1 MEKKRMIIIGII
13 TALLLSGC
21 GSSKSSGAYDNF
33 AAEEPVAEAKSS
45 YSAKAD
51 YDYDDYGYEEE
62 MVTEEAYDAG
72 SGSQAQVNEDEV
84 KESAESSG
92 NKRMLIKTVHME
104 VESEDI
110 DTMVRNVEKRVD
122 ELGGYVENMS
132 VNNQKYSNSE
142 TKTADITARV
152 PVEKLDQFVNE
163 VEGQSNVLSRSSNA
177 EDVTLR
183 YVDMQARMDSL
194 QTEYD
199 RISELLKEADS
210 LDNIIEL
217 ENRLTDIRYEM
228 QSYGAQMKAMKN
240 QATYS
245 TIYLNVKQVIEYT
258 PVVVQEKTRLERM
271 SDGFIQNCKRVW
283 NGILDFFVGL
293 IVALPVLLIWA
304 VIIAL
309 IVLVIRYIIRKARQ
323 NRPKKE
329 KVRGRKGKEQAISAA
344 STDKSPAKISGS
356 DPVTEASVQDST
368 NENKDNANG

>member
-1 MEKKRMIIIGII
+1 MKKKRLIIMSIVTAMI
-13 TALLLSGC
+13 LSGC
-21 GSSKSSGAYDNF
+21 GSSKGSESYGNY
-33 AAEEPVAEAKSS
+33 AAADEAPIAEAKSS
-45 YSAKAD
+45 YSAQAGNT
-51 YDYDDYGYEEE
+51 YDDYDYEEE
-62 MVTEEAYDAG
+62 MVREEEAYDSG
-72 SGSQAQVNEDEV
+72 SGTQTQVNQDEV

-92 NKRMLIKTVHME
+92 NKRMLIKTVHMD

-110 DTMVRNVEKRVD
+110 DSMIKNVEKRVD

-245 TIYLNVKQVIEYT
+245 TIYLNIKQVIEYT

-271 SDGFIQNCKRVW
+271 SDGFIQNCRRVW

-293 IVALPVLLIWA
+293 IVALPVLLVWA
-304 VIIAL
+304 VIITL
-309 IVLVIRYIIRKARQ
+309 IVLLIRFIVRKSRA
-323 NRPKKE
+323 NRPVKEKTRGRRKKE
-329 KVRGRKGKEQAISAA
+329 PVKG
-344 STDKSPAKISGS
+344 
-356 DPVTEASVQDST
+356 PVVEAPKQDITE
-368 NENKDNANG
+368 EKKDDANV

>member
-1 MEKKRMIIIGII
+1 MKKKRLIILGIVAAMI
-13 TALLLSGC
+13 LSGC
-21 GSSKSSGAYDNF
+21 GSSKASDSSGNYA
-33 AAEEPVAEAKSS
+33 AAEEAPIAQAKSS
-45 YSAKAD
+45 YSSQGD
-51 YDYDDYGYEEE
+51 YAYDDYDYEEE
-62 MVTEEAYDAG
+62 MVTEEAYDSG
-72 SGSQAQVNEDEV
+72 SGTQTQVDQNEV

-110 DTMVRNVEKRVD
+110 DTMVKNVEKRVD

-271 SDGFIQNCKRVW
+271 TDGFIQNCKRVW

-304 VIIAL
+304 VIITL
-309 IVLVIRYIIRKARQ
+309 IVLFIRFLVKKGRAK
-323 NRPKKE
+323 RPVKE
-329 KVRGRKGKEQAISAA
+329 KSRGRRKREPVN
-344 STDKSPAKISGS
+344 T
-356 DPVTEASVQDST
+356 PVTEEPKQDST
-368 NENKDNANG
+368 DEKKDDTNG

>member
-1 MEKKRMIIIGII
+1 MEKKRMIIMGII

-21 GSSKSSGAYDNF
+21 GSSKSSGAYENF

-62 MVTEEAYDAG
+62 MLTEEAYDAG

-217 ENRLTDIRYEM
+217 ENRLTDIRYE
-228 QSYGAQMKAMKN
+228 
-240 QATYS
+240 
-245 TIYLNVKQVIEYT
+245 LNVKQVIEYT

-309 IVLVIRYIIRKARQ
+309 IVLVIRFIIRKARQ

-329 KVRGRKGKEQAISAA
+329 KVRGRKGKEQARSAA
-344 STDKSPAKISGS
+344 SPDKSPAQISGS

-368 NENKDNANG
+368 NENKENANG

>member
-1 MEKKRMIIIGII
+1 MKKSTRIFIGAI
-13 TALLLSGC
+13 TVLALTGC
-21 GSSKSSGAYDNF
+21 GSGSNKSAAAYDSYM
-33 AAEEPVAEAKSS
+33 AEEPVAMAQSGET
-45 YSAKAD
+45 YSRDYDYED
-51 YDYDDYGYEEE
+51 YDYDEE
-62 MVTEEAYDAG
+62 MVTEEAAYD
-72 SGSQAQVNEDEV
+72 SGSNSTAQINEEDV

-92 NKRMLIKTVHME
+92 NKRMLIKTVHMD

-110 DTMVRNVEKRVD
+110 DTMVKNVEKRVE
-122 ELGGYVENMS
+122 ELGGYIENLS

-183 YVDMQARMDSL
+183 YVDMQARMESL

-258 PVVVQEKTRLERM
+258 PVVEKEKTRLERM
-271 SDGFIQNCKRVW
+271 SEGFIQNCKKVG
-283 NGILDFFVGL
+283 NDILDFFVGL
-293 IVALPVLLIWA
+293 IVALPVLLVWA
-304 VIIAL
+304 VVITI
-309 IVLVIRYIIRKARQ
+309 IVLFIKFIIKKTRKD
-323 NRPKKE
+323 RPKKE
-329 KVRGRKGKEQAISAA
+329 KVRGRKKSRVSDTVTTQDTGAQTLV
-344 STDKSPAKISGS
+344 TDVKAQGQDGITPS
-356 DPVTEASVQDST
+356 DE
-368 NENKDNANG
+368 KK

>member
-1 MEKKRMIIIGII
+1 MKKKRSIIMGII
-13 TALLLSGC
+13 TVLLLSGC
-21 GSSKSSGAYDNF
+21 GSSKSSDAAYGNY

-45 YSAKAD
+45 YTAD
-51 YDYDDYGYEEE
+51 AAYDYEDYGYEEE

-72 SGSQAQVNEDEV
+72 SGSQAQVNEEEV
-84 KESAESSG
+84 KESAEASG

-110 DTMVRNVEKRVD
+110 DTMVKNVEKRVD
-122 ELGGYVENMS
+122 ELGGYVENLS

-152 PVEKLDQFVNE
+152 PVEKLDMFVNE

-271 SDGFIQNCKRVW
+271 SDGFILNCRRVW

-293 IVALPVLLIWA
+293 IVALPVLLVWA
-304 VIIAL
+304 LIITL
-309 IVLVIRYIIRKARQ
+309 IVLVIRFIVRRSRR
-323 NRPKKE
+323 NHPKKE
-329 KVRGRKGKEQAISAA
+329 RIKRRKGKEQVNSPESIPADESKSQ
-344 STDKSPAKISGS
+344 ST
-356 DPVTEASVQDST
+356 V
-368 NENKDNANG
+368 NENKGDSNG

>member
-1 MEKKRMIIIGII
+1 MKKKRLMIMGII
-13 TALLLSGC
+13 TSLLLSGC
-21 GSSKSSGAYDNF
+21 GSSKSSDGSYRNY
-33 AAEEPVAEAKSS
+33 AAEEPVAEAAES
-45 YSAKAD
+45 YKGD
-51 YDYDDYGYEEE
+51 YDYESYDDYGYEEE
-62 MVTEEAYDAG
+62 MVSEEAYDGG
-72 SGSQAQVNEDEV
+72 SESQTQVNEEEV
-84 KESAESSG
+84 KESAESSS

-110 DTMVRNVEKRVD
+110 DSMVKNVEKRVD

-152 PVEKLDQFVNE
+152 PVEKLDMFVNE

-293 IVALPVLLIWA
+293 IVALPVLLVWA
-304 VIIAL
+304 VIITL
-309 IVLVIRYIIRKARQ
+309 IVLFIRFLVKRRRTD
-323 NRPKKE
+323 RPRKE
-329 KVRGRKGKEQAISAA
+329 KTKRRRGKE
-344 STDKSPAKISGS
+344 
-356 DPVTEASVQDST
+356 PVKPEIPSEIKQ
-368 NENKDNANG
+368 ENKEESTAENKGDTNG

>member
-1 MEKKRMIIIGII
+1 MKKSTRIFIGAI
-13 TALLLSGC
+13 TVLALTGC
-21 GSSKSSGAYDNF
+21 GSGSNKSAAAYDSYM
-33 AAEEPVAEAKSS
+33 AEEPVAMAQSGET
-45 YSAKAD
+45 YSRDYDYED
-51 YDYDDYGYEEE
+51 YDYDEE
-62 MVTEEAYDAG
+62 MVTEEAAYD
-72 SGSQAQVNEDEV
+72 SGSNSTAQINEEDV

-92 NKRMLIKTVHME
+92 NKRMLIKTVHMD

-110 DTMVRNVEKRVD
+110 DTMVKNVEKRVE
-122 ELGGYVENMS
+122 ELGGYIENLS

-142 TKTADITARV
+142 TKTAEITARV

-183 YVDMQARMDSL
+183 YVDMQARMESL

-258 PVVVQEKTRLERM
+258 PVVEKEKTRLERM
-271 SDGFIQNCKRVW
+271 SEGFIQNCKKVG
-283 NGILDFFVGL
+283 NDILDFFVGL
-293 IVALPVLLIWA
+293 IVALPVLLVWA
-304 VIIAL
+304 VVITI
-309 IVLVIRYIIRKARQ
+309 IVLFIKFIIKKTRKD
-323 NRPKKE
+323 RPKKE
-329 KVRGRKGKEQAISAA
+329 KVRGRKKSRVSDTVTTQDTGAQTLV
-344 STDKSPAKISGS
+344 TDVKAQGQDGITPS
-356 DPVTEASVQDST
+356 DE
-368 NENKDNANG
+368 KK

>member
-1 MEKKRMIIIGII
+1 MKKRRILILGVI
-13 TALLLSGC
+13 TSLVLAGC
-21 GSSKSSGAYDNF
+21 GGSKEASVPYEENYMADEAV
-33 AAEEPVAEAKSS
+33 AAAAPEAKS
-45 YSAKAD
+45 YAGD
-51 YDYDDYGYEEE
+51 YDYEEYDGYEEE
-62 MVTEEAYDAG
+62 MVTEEAYDTASSEG
-72 SGSQAQVNEDEV
+72 AQVNEEEV

-92 NKRMLIKTVHME
+92 NKRMLIKTVHMN

-110 DTMVRNVEKRVD
+110 DSMVKNVEKRVE
-122 ELGGYVENMS
+122 ELGGYVENLS

-142 TKTADITARV
+142 TKTADLTARV
-152 PVEKLDQFVNE
+152 PVEKLDMFVNE

-245 TIYLNVKQVIEYT
+245 TIYLNIKQVIEYT
-258 PVVVQEKTRLERM
+258 PVVEKEKTRIERM
-271 SDGFIQNCKRVW
+271 TEGFIQNCKKVG
-283 NGILDFFVGL
+283 NGVLDFFVGL

-304 VIIAL
+304 VVITI
-309 IVLVIRYIIRKARQ
+309 IVLIIKFIIRKSSEKHPR
-323 NRPKKE
+323 KE
-329 KVRGRKGKEQAISAA
+329 KVRGRKNRRSGKGGPE
-344 STDKSPAKISGS
+344 TD
-356 DPVTEASVQDST
+356 DPVTAPET
-368 NENKDNANG
+368 NNTQNKEPENKA

>member
-1 MEKKRMIIIGII
+1 MKKRQIIIAGMI
-13 TALLLSGC
+13 TALVLSGC
-21 GSSKSSGAYDNF
+21 GSSKSESGAYREY
-33 AAEEPVAEAKSS
+33 AAEEPVAAAAASS
-45 YSAKAD
+45 EYADTYAYED
-51 YDYDDYGYEEE
+51 YDGYEEE
-62 MVTEEAYDAG
+62 MVKEEAYDSSG
-72 SGSQAQVNEDEV
+72 NSSGSEAQVDENDV
-84 KESAESSG
+84 KESAEASG
-92 NKRMLIKTVHME
+92 SKRMLIKTVHME

-110 DTMVRNVEKRVD
+110 DTMIKNVEKRVD

-152 PVEKLDQFVNE
+152 PVEKLDRFVNE

-210 LDNIIEL
+210 LENIIEL

-228 QSYGAQMKAMKN
+228 QSYGSQMKAMKN

-258 PVVVQEKTRLERM
+258 PVVEKEKSRLERM
-271 SDGFIQNCKRVW
+271 SEGFIQNCKKVG
-283 NGILDFFVGL
+283 NGVLDFFVGL
-293 IVALPVLLIWA
+293 VVALPVLLIWA
-304 VIIAL
+304 VVITI
-309 IVLVIRYIIRKARQ
+309 IVLIIKFIVRKSREKHPK
-323 NRPKKE
+323 REKKE
-329 KVRGRKGKEQAISAA
+329 RVKKGRNAVKAEENTPLAG
-344 STDKSPAKISGS
+344 TDIDNKAN
-356 DPVTEASVQDST
+356 T
-368 NENKDNANG
+368 NE

>member
-1 MEKKRMIIIGII
+1 MERKRMIIIGII

-283 NGILDFFVGL
+283 NGLLDFGVGL
-293 IVALPVLLIWA
+293 VVALPVLL
-304 VIIAL
+304 V
-309 IVLVIRYIIRKARQ
+309 
-323 NRPKKE
+323 
-329 KVRGRKGKEQAISAA
+329 
-344 STDKSPAKISGS
+344 
-356 DPVTEASVQDST
+356 
-368 NENKDNANG
+368 